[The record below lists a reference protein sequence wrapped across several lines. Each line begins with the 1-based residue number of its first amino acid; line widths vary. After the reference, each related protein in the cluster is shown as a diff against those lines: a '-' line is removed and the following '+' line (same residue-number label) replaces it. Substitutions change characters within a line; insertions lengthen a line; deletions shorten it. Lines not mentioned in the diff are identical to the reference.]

1 MKDKL
6 MKDPVQDSLAA
17 GAAAPRAH
25 RWASAGMFATALL
38 AATGVLAQSAYP
50 TKPVRVIVPFAPG
63 GANDL
68 VIRVFG
74 ERLQKD
80 LGQPFVVE
88 NRPGANGN
96 IAAASVER
104 GVADGYTLL
113 MGNLGLMVHNQLL
126 YPKPGFE
133 PANFVPVSCM
143 IEAVMVLKVPATST
157 FQWTADLVGFARAN
171 PGKLNYASVG
181 VGSAMHLGAELM
193 MNRLGITG
201 EQIPYN
207 GGGPMATAV
216 MGGSVDF
223 VVDPLTYGDGKVRP
237 LAVLDSKRKAGL
249 PSVPTIEEAGFP
261 AVNANSWI
269 GLFAPRGTPEA
280 SVSLLAN
287 RISAAL
293 AQSAVRDPLIKAGLQ
308 PCQGGQSEFS
318 ARIRA
323 SEQLWVP
330 LLRQL
335 NLRLD

>member
-1 MKDKL
+1 MKDEFMTGRINGK
-6 MKDPVQDSLAA
+6 QAA
-17 GAAAPRAH
+17 GGAVKWVHRVARTGIFAVALSGAA
-25 RWASAGMFATALL
+25 
-38 AATGVLAQSAYP
+38 GVLAQGAYP
-50 TKPVRVIVPFAPG
+50 AKPVRVIVPFAPG

-68 VIRVFG
+68 VIRLFG

-104 GVADGYTLL
+104 GAADGYTLL
-113 MGNLGLMVHNQLL
+113 MGNLGLMVHNTVL

-133 PANFVPVSCM
+133 PGNFVPVSCM
-143 IEAVMVLKVPATST
+143 VEAVMVLKVPASST
-157 FQWTADLVGFARAN
+157 FQSTADLVGFARAN

-201 EQIPYN
+201 VQIPYN
-207 GGGPMATAV
+207 GGGPMAAAV
-216 MGGSVDF
+216 MGGNVDF

-269 GLFAPRGTPEA
+269 GLFAPKGTPDA
-280 SVSLLAN
+280 AVSLLAN

-293 AQSAVRDPLIKAGLQ
+293 TLGAVRDPLIKAGLQ

-335 NLRLD
+335 NVSLD